1 MTRIRIAGIGP
12 LYWARERDADGKAVG
27 TAWFAEA
34 TPPFRYGHA
43 VRIRIGDKAVHLGLC
58 RKSKKPFMHG
68 VEKTPEEI
76 GQWVY
81 D

>member
-1 MTRIRIAGIGP
+1 MARIQIAGTGP
-12 LYWARERDADGKAVG
+12 FYWAKERDAAGKALG

-43 VRIRIGDKAVHLGLC
+43 VRIRFGDRAFHLGIC
-58 RKSKKPFMHG
+58 RKSKKPF
-68 VEKTPEEI
+68 VRPVDNSPEEI
-76 GQWVY
+76 GKWVF